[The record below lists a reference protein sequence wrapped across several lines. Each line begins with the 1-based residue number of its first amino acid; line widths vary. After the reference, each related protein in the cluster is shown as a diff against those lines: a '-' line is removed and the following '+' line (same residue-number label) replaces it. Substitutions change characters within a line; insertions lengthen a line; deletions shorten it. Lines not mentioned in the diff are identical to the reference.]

1 MAILDL
7 PSLLS
12 DLSPETPCGENLEY
26 QPDFVEL
33 ETLLQGKAEAQFGK
47 TVIAAEAPDWK
58 AARALALALCGR
70 TRDLRLAVMLSRP
83 LLQLDG
89 IEGFADC
96 VALLRG
102 LIEGHWAQVHPQL
115 DPSDGNDPVM
125 RVNAIAA
132 LCDASITLGPLKDA
146 WLAVAPMHGRFSMR
160 QLDFLAGEGALLPG
174 QEPPQ
179 AGAVTA
185 AFMDMELA
193 RLIAVVEA
201 TRRARDDA
209 AAIEKALMQLVGAA
223 QALDM
228 SPLVRLLDRMHQA
241 TASRLSA
248 RPDAPVEVPEGTD
261 EAEVADAAD
270 GTGGKV
276 AARAVRPLDCVESRD
291 DVQRLLRLILDYYRT
306 YEPSSPVPLLLERAM
321 RLVPLG
327 FLDII
332 RELAPDQIAEL
343 QKIRGNVAE

>member
-12 DLSPETPCGENLEY
+12 DLTPETPCGENLEY
-26 QPDFVEL
+26 EPDFVEL

-58 AARALALALCGR
+58 AAKSLALGLIAR
-70 TRDLRLAVMLSRP
+70 TRDLRLTVMLSRTM
-83 LLQLDG
+83 LQLDG

-96 VALLRG
+96 VELLRG
-102 LIEGHWAQVHPQL
+102 LVDHQWAHVHPQL

-146 WLAVAPMHGRFSMR
+146 WLAVAPMHGRFSLR
-160 QLDFLAGEGALLPG
+160 HLDFLAGEGALLPG

-179 AGAVTA
+179 AAAVNA
-185 AFMDMELA
+185 AFMDMELT
-193 RLIAVVEA
+193 RLIAVVDA
-201 TRRARDDA
+201 TRRAHDSA
-209 AAIEKALMQLVGAA
+209 LAIEKALMQLVGAA

-228 SPLVRLLDRMHQA
+228 SPLVRQLDRMHQL

-248 RPDAPVEVPEGTD
+248 RPDAPVEEPD
-261 EAEVADAAD
+261 SAEEAD
-270 GTGGKV
+270 GGAQGDGSGGKA
-276 AARAVRPLDCVESRD
+276 AARAARPLDHVESRD

-332 RELAPDQIAEL
+332 RELAPEQIGEL